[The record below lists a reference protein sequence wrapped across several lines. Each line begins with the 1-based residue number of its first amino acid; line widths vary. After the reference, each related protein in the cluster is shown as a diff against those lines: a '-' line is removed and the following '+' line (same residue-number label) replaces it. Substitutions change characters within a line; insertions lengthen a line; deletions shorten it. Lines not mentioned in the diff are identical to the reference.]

1 MINFFDRRFQPAH
14 TVFNGVIPL
23 ALSGKFN
30 LDLCQAFL
38 VGIKPVRELFNRP
51 PNHAYHDGK
60 GGFKEVGEGLGPYA
74 VPGIPNLK
82 YQTYKTFPSP
92 SK

>member
-23 ALSGKFN
+23 ALSGEFN
-30 LDLCQAFL
+30 LDLGQAFL

-51 PNHAYHDGK
+51 PNDAYNDGK
-60 GGFKEVGEGLGPYA
+60 GGVEEV
-74 VPGIPNLK
+74 
-82 YQTYKTFPSP
+82 
-92 SK
+92 